1 VRFADGGAVTIH
13 NNEQLPT
20 LKKYRLTYLNACPS
34 TLTFDATFFYL
45 MHVCAL
51 SVYRETGKQGTR
63 FDPRHPL
70 TYPDF

>member
-1 VRFADGGAVTIH
+1 MTH

-34 TLTFDATFFYL
+34 ALTFDATLFYL

-51 SVYRETGKQGTR
+51 FVYRETGNA
-63 FDPRHPL
+63 F
-70 TYPDF
+70 